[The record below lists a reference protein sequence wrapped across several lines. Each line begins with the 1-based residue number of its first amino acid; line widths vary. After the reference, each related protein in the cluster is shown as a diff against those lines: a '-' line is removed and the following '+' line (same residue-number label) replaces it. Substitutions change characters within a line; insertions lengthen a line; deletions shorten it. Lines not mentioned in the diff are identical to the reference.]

1 MRDEILRNKELQEQI
16 DQKLQSFRQ
25 KLGDFEE
32 YQKKNQTLLRKHE
45 SSMNDIKLQIE
56 ELNNY
61 EFPSENE
68 NEVLVSYRNN

>member
-1 MRDEILRNKELQEQI
+1 
-16 DQKLQSFRQ
+16 
-25 KLGDFEE
+25 
-32 YQKKNQTLLRKHE
+32 
-45 SSMNDIKLQIE
+45 MNDIKLQIE